1 MTDKN
6 AADTKGKAEEV
17 KASGTEVAVA
27 NGDQAIV
34 NVAPVDMGVMDLE
47 DFGNTGFEGS
57 DKDSFAI
64 PFIQILQK
72 MSPLVDED
80 DAKYITGAKAGML
93 FNSVTQKLYDG
104 KKGFHIIPCAY
115 KRTYILWGGREGDGG
130 FKGEFTVDQV
140 EAMRLDETKIKVID
154 GKMYVPS
161 EDGTVN
167 EKKND
172 YYADTR
178 SHFVIVID
186 PDTQEYGAAIL
197 SLSSSQI
204 KASKKLMT
212 SLQQKKVQTTK
223 GMMTPPTFANMVKV
237 TTVGL
242 SNDKGTWS
250 GVNFELD
257 GLVTDKN
264 HYAAAKEFYKAVV
277 GGEVGADYSKADA
290 ASAKGDGDVNDQ
302 PSTADGF

>member
-1 MTDKN
+1 MSDKKSANSTDK
-6 AADTKGKAEEV
+6 TEEV
-17 KASGTEVAVA
+17 KETGTGVVAA
-27 NGDQAIV
+27 AGDQAL
-34 NVAPVDMGVMDLE
+34 ATVDMGVMSMD
-47 DFGNTGFEGS
+47 DFGDNTGFEGA

-80 DAKYITGAKAGML
+80 DAKYIPGAKAGML

-104 KKGFHIIPCAY
+104 KKGFHLVPCAY

-130 FKGEFTVDQV
+130 YKGEFSIEEV
-140 EAMRLDETKIKVID
+140 EAMKADETKIKVVD
-154 GKMYVPS
+154 GKYFVPN
-161 EDGTVN
+161 EDGSVN

-172 YYADTR
+172 YFADTR
-178 SHFVIVID
+178 SHFVIVVD
-186 PDTQEYGAAIL
+186 PDTGEYGTAIL

-212 SLQQKKVQTTK
+212 SLQQKKVQTPG
-223 GMMTPPTFANMVKV
+223 GMRTPPTFANMVKV

-250 GVNFELD
+250 GINFELD

-264 HYAAAKEFYKAVV
+264 IYAAAKEFYRAVV
-277 GGEVGADYSKADA
+277 GGEIKADYAKADA
-290 ASAKGDGDVNDQ
+290 TSAQGDVDAK
-302 PSTADGF
+302 PSEADGF